1 MMIRRDRGMLAV
13 LIMLDVAFH
22 AGRLNTV
29 STAEIAERT
38 GLARRGIEPLLQ
50 ALGRGGLL
58 ESTRGPRG
66 GYRLGRARGRI
77 SLAEI
82 VDAVAAE
89 DPPEE
94 GAAGTLQDAVVGPLW
109 QELNEAV
116 RTRLGGLSLGDL
128 LDRAEQ
134 AGIARPDA
142 EPLTF
147 SI

>member
-1 MMIRRDRGMLAV
+1 MLVRRERAMNAV
-13 LIMLDVAFH
+13 AIMLDVAFH
-22 AGRLNTV
+22 AGRTNTV

-50 ALGRGGLL
+50 ALGRAALL

-66 GYRLGRARGRI
+66 GYRLGKPRGRLT
-77 SLAEI
+77 LAEI

-89 DPPEE
+89 DAAEE
-94 GAAGTLQDAVVGPLW
+94 PAHGPLQDAVVVPFWNDLDD
-109 QELNEAV
+109 LV
-116 RTRLGGLSLGDL
+116 RKRLASTTLADL
-128 LDRAEQ
+128 LRRAEESGMAKPQ
-134 AGIARPDA
+134 D